1 MKRILFFIIILVSF
15 GCSEYDDSGI
25 RESITSLES
34 RTTELEKVCARL
46 NTEIE
51 SIQALATS
59 LQASDYLVSV
69 TPITTGG
76 VVSGYELIYNSGA
89 KYTLNMGADGKK
101 GEVGDSGADGKDGK
115 DGKDGAD
122 GVDGKDGTAPQIS
135 IIQIEG
141 KYYWSVGGVILKDE
155 SNNPIPAVGINGTD
169 AIIPKL
175 RIKDGN
181 WEISTDNSVT
191 WTLLGKADGD
201 SAQSLFKSVD
211 NSNDAYCLITLG
223 DDTQMRIEKRT
234 TIHISLSPESI
245 TLVGCSSTDVAYTLS
260 GTYKQSEI
268 EAMFTVEGWKT
279 AITPIDD
286 KTGAITITAPSANT
300 EGEMLVIAYDKAYS
314 TDVAKIA
321 VKSTAVFGVECSQMA
336 PYTFPSVNK
345 ASSEMPVPLAVTLTN
360 TGDQPTGELNIKFS
374 GKHSMYFSASK
385 NIIGSIAVSGNDTF
399 TIVPDSDLSVGTYSA
414 TVSICNSN
422 GIRESFDVSF
432 EVIGALWTDGLTA
445 DAATTFSGGNGSSST
460 PYQISS
466 AIDLAQLA
474 VNVNSLANNYSGK
487 YFTLT
492 ADIDLSGKYWIPI
505 GLVNAYGNG
514 FRGRFDGN
522 GHRVSNMK
530 IDDREYEL
538 ASNYTGFS
546 MTGLFGWTYQ
556 AYIKNLGL
564 ENAEAYVSRNN
575 YGHAG
580 LLLASGDQIQQL
592 ENCWATGTITVAS
605 TSYSNSYTSLGGLE
619 GQSYSGAGAKNC
631 YFIGKVICSIN
642 LPRIAGLLG
651 YNRAGTTTNCY
662 SVVEIETPD
671 VTNVSAMSDVNSSN
685 CYYNSD
691 LCNRGDASG
700 ATGKTTAEM
709 KTAAMAVLLNAG
721 GSTWTQSSDKN
732 NGYPYLT
739 AVPPSN

>member
-1 MKRILFFIIILVSF
+1 MLVSF
-15 GCSEYDDSGI
+15 GCSKYDDSAI
-25 RESITSLES
+25 RDSITSLEG
-34 RTTELEKVCARL
+34 RATEVEKVCARI
-46 NTEIE
+46 NSEIE

-59 LQASDYLVSV
+59 LQANDYLVSV
-69 TPITTGG
+69 APITTNGA
-76 VVSGYELIYNSGA
+76 VSGYELVYNSGTR
-89 KYTLNMGADGKK
+89 YTLNMGTAGKK
-101 GEVGDSGADGKDGK
+101 GEVGDSGADGKDGNDGDDGA
-115 DGKDGAD
+115 DGKDG
-122 GVDGKDGTAPQIS
+122 KNGTAPQIS
-135 IIQIEG
+135 IVQIEG
-141 KYYWSVGGVILKDE
+141 KYYWSVGGITLKDE
-155 SNNPIPAVGINGTD
+155 SNNPIPAVGTNGTD
-169 AIIPKL
+169 AIVPKL

-181 WEISTDNSVT
+181 WEISTDNAAS

-234 TIHISLSPESI
+234 TIHIALSPASI
-245 TLVGCSSTDVAYTLS
+245 TLVGCNSTNVTYTLS

-279 AITPIDD
+279 VVTPIDD
-286 KTGAITITAPSANT
+286 KTGTITVTAPSANT
-300 EGEMLVIAYDKAYS
+300 EGEMMVVAYDKAYS

-321 VKSTAVFGVECSQMA
+321 VKSTAVFGVGCSQTA

-345 ASSEMPVPLAVTLTN
+345 ASSETPAPLTVTLTN
-360 TGDQPTGELNIKFS
+360 TGDQPTGELNIEFS
-374 GKHSMYFSASK
+374 GNHSMYFSASK
-385 NIIGSIAVSGNDTF
+385 KIVGSIAVGGNNTF
-399 TIVPDSDLSVGTYSA
+399 TVVPDSDLGVGVYVA
-414 TVSICNSN
+414 TVSACNSN

-432 EVIGALWTDGLTA
+432 DVIGTLWTDGLTA
-445 DAATTFSGGNGSSST
+445 DAATTFSGGNGSSAT

-474 VNVNSLANNYSGK
+474 VNVNTLANNYAGK

-492 ADIDLSGKYWIPI
+492 ANIDLTGKYWIPI

-538 ASNYTGFS
+538 ADNYTGFS
-546 MTGLFGWTYQ
+546 MTGLFGWTFQ

-592 ENCWATGTITVAS
+592 ENCWVTGMITVAS
-605 TSYSNSYTSLGGLE
+605 TSCSNSYTSLGGLE
-619 GQSYSGAGAKNC
+619 GQSYNGPGAKNC

-642 LPRIAGLLG
+642 ILRIAGLLG

-662 SVVEIETPD
+662 SVVEIEAPD
-671 VTNVSAMSDVNSSN
+671 VTSVSALSDVNSSN

-691 LCNRGDASG
+691 LCDRGDASG

-721 GSTWTQSSDKN
+721 GTTWTQSSDKN